1 MQEEMGSI
9 MSTVLRDFDAPSDS
23 DKQPTE
29 SNPPSAEETALVERA
44 NQATGWQ
51 LAERGPF
58 WHALALHEVRVMK
71 NYRPSLL
78 LAQTTAATIRAGI
91 FHVLSRSL
99 EGLGQDTRLSEKDV
113 FWDGIV

>member
-9 MSTVLRDFDAPSDS
+9 MSTVSRDFDAPSDS

-44 NQATGWQ
+44 DRATGWQ
-51 LAERGPF
+51 LADRGPF

-78 LAQTTAATIRAGI
+78 LAQSAAATIRAGI
-91 FHVLSRSL
+91 FHVLSQT
-99 EGLGQDTRLSEKDV
+99 EGLGQGTRLSEKDV